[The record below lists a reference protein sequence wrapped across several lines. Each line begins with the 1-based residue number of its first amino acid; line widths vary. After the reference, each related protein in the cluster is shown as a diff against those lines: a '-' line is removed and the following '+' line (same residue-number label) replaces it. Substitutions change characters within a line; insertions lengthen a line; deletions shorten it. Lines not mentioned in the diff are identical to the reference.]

1 MNPTPTPVVEDTN
14 EVIDR
19 DIPDLKTKRK
29 KTNITRLVMVGG
41 LLFALV
47 LAALGI
53 TLFMKQLEKN
63 KQQEV
68 AEKAK
73 ERPKTAAVTNTADF
87 DTAQARIKRE
97 KAQAEEAEQTAQAMS
112 AANAASA
119 TGNPRGLATPA
130 GAIGVTTTTP
140 QGAQGMAGSGTA
152 QAGGGTGGTPAGT
165 RAAGNGSSAP
175 RVQTA
180 AQRRLDGDVLVQTGG
195 GGASSFSDGHTGAPG
210 GTLPV
215 RQVAAES
222 PRGGLDDKVKPS
234 VLQAGIAGQR
244 QDMSMLLQRGTAIA
258 CGDITKIVS
267 EHSGMVMC
275 VVSNDVYS
283 ADGKVL
289 LIERG
294 SKAFGERREVMLQ
307 GQARIAAIWS
317 RIDTPYGIYVDVNSL
332 ATDTLGATGIPA
344 NVDNHFGQRFGG
356 AVLLS
361 LIGDIGQ
368 AAANRTR
375 DGGGTITFG
384 NTATAGQDL
393 ASKTLDNTINI
404 PPTGYV
410 NQGEATTILVL
421 RDMDFR
427 SVYELARK

>member
-1 MNPTPTPVVEDTN
+1 MNPTPNPVVEDTN

-19 DIPDLKTKRK
+19 DIPDLKTTRK

-73 ERPKTAAVTNTADF
+73 ERPKTAVVTNTADF
-87 DTAQARIKRE
+87 DAAQARIKRE

-130 GAIGVTTTTP
+130 GAIGVTATTA
-140 QGAQGMAGSGTA
+140 QGAQGMAGTGTA
-152 QAGGGTGGTPAGT
+152 QTGGGTGGAPAGA
-165 RAAGNGSSAP
+165 RAAGAGSGAP

-180 AQRRLDGDVLVQTGG
+180 AQRRMDGDVLVQMG
-195 GGASSFSDGHTGAPG
+195 GGAGGFGDGHTGAPG

-244 QDMSMLLQRGTAIA
+244 QDMSMLLQRGTAIP

-317 RIDTPYGIYVDVNSL
+317 RIDTPYGVYVDVNSL

>member
-1 MNPTPTPVVEDTN
+1 MNPTPNPVVEDTN
-14 EVIDR
+14 EIIDR
-19 DIPDLKTKRK
+19 DIPDLKTTRK

-73 ERPKTAAVTNTADF
+73 ERPKTAVATSTADF
-87 DTAQARIKRE
+87 DAAQARIKRE
-97 KAQAEEAEQTAQAMS
+97 KAQAEEAEQTAQAMA

-119 TGNPRGLATPA
+119 TGNPRGLAMPA
-130 GAIGVTTTTP
+130 GAIGVTANTP
-140 QGAQGMAGSGTA
+140 QGAQGMAGTGTA
-152 QAGGGTGGTPAGT
+152 QAGGGTGGTPAGA
-165 RAAGNGSSAP
+165 RAAGAGSGAP

-180 AQRRLDGDVLVQTGG
+180 AQRRMDGDVLVQMG
-195 GGASSFSDGHTGAPG
+195 GGAGGFGDGHTGAPG
-210 GTLPV
+210 GILPV

-244 QDMSMLLQRGTAIA
+244 QDMSMLLQRGTAIP

-317 RIDTPYGIYVDVNSL
+317 RIDTPYGVYVDVNSL

-361 LIGDIGQ
+361 LIGDVGQ
-368 AAANRTR
+368 ALANRAR

-384 NTATAGQDL
+384 NTSTAGQDL

>member
-1 MNPTPTPVVEDTN
+1 MNPTPNPVVEETN

-19 DIPDLKTKRK
+19 DIPDLKTTRK
-29 KTNITRLVMVGG
+29 KNNITRLVMIGG
-41 LLFALV
+41 LVFALV
-47 LAALGI
+47 IAALGI

-63 KQQEV
+63 KREEV

-73 ERPKTAAVTNTADF
+73 ERPKATVATNTANF

-97 KAQAEEAEQTAQAMS
+97 KVQEEEADQAEQAM
-112 AANAASA
+112 AATNTAS
-119 TGNPRGLATPA
+119 TGNSSGLMTPA
-130 GAIGVTTTTP
+130 GAIAVTATTP
-140 QGAQGMAGSGTA
+140 QGAAGTGTAQVSGGTGSAGSGQT
-152 QAGGGTGGTPAGT
+152 
-165 RAAGNGSSAP
+165 AP
-175 RVQTA
+175 RIQTA
-180 AQRRLDGDVLVQTGG
+180 SQRRMDGDVLVLVGG
-195 GGASSFSDGHTGAPG
+195 GNGGFGDDGSAPRIGALSGA
-210 GTLPV
+210 LPV
-215 RQVAAES
+215 TQAAIES
-222 PRGGLDDKVKPS
+222 PRNGLDDKVKPS

-244 QDMSMLLQRGTAIA
+244 QDMSLLLQRGTAIQ
-258 CGDITKIVS
+258 CGNITKIVS
-267 EHSGMVMC
+267 EHSGMVTC

-283 ADGKVL
+283 ADGKVV

-317 RIDTPYGIYVDVNSL
+317 RIDTPYGVFADVNSL
-332 ATDTLGATGIPA
+332 ATDPLGAAGIPA
-344 NVDNHFGQRFGG
+344 NVDNHLSQRFGG
-356 AVLLS
+356 AILLS

-384 NTATAGQDL
+384 STATAGQDL

-410 NQGEATTILVL
+410 NQGEATTIFVL

>member
-1 MNPTPTPVVEDTN
+1 MNPTPNPVVEDTN

-19 DIPDLKTKRK
+19 DIPDLKTTRK

-68 AEKAK
+68 AEKGK
-73 ERPKTAAVTNTADF
+73 ERPKTAVVTNTADF
-87 DTAQARIKRE
+87 DAAQARIKRE
-97 KAQAEEAEQTAQAMS
+97 KAQAEEAEQTAQAIS

-130 GAIGVTTTTP
+130 GAIGVTATTP
-140 QGAQGMAGSGTA
+140 QGAQGMAGTGTA
-152 QAGGGTGGTPAGT
+152 QTGGGTSGAPAGA
-165 RAAGNGSSAP
+165 RAAGAGSGAP

-180 AQRRLDGDVLVQTGG
+180 AQRRMDGDVLVQMG
-195 GGASSFSDGHTGAPG
+195 GGAGGFGDGHTGVPG

-244 QDMSMLLQRGTAIA
+244 QDMSMLLQRGTAIP

-317 RIDTPYGIYVDVNSL
+317 RIDTPYGVYVDVNSL

-361 LIGDIGQ
+361 LIGDVGQ
-368 AAANRTR
+368 ALANRTR

>member
-1 MNPTPTPVVEDTN
+1 
-14 EVIDR
+14 
-19 DIPDLKTKRK
+19 
-29 KTNITRLVMVGG
+29 
-41 LLFALV
+41 
-47 LAALGI
+47 
-53 TLFMKQLEKN
+53 MKQLEKN

-73 ERPKTAAVTNTADF
+73 ERPKTAAATNTADF

-97 KAQAEEAEQTAQAMS
+97 KVQAEEAEQTAQAMS

-130 GAIGVTTTTP
+130 GAIGVTATTP
-140 QGAQGMAGSGTA
+140 QGAQGMAGTGTA
-152 QAGGGTGGTPAGT
+152 QAGGGNGGAPGGA

-175 RVQTA
+175 RIQTA
-180 AQRRLDGDVLVQTGG
+180 AQRRMDGDVL
-195 GGASSFSDGHTGAPG
+195 SDGHTGAPG

-244 QDMSMLLQRGTAIA
+244 QDMTFLLQRNTVIP

-267 EHSGMVMC
+267 EHSGALTC

-283 ADGKVL
+283 ADGKVV

-294 SKAFGERREVMLQ
+294 SKAFGERREVMVQ

-317 RIDTPYGIYVDVNSL
+317 RIDTPYGVYVDVNSL
-332 ATDTLGATGIPA
+332 ATDPLGGTGIPA

-356 AVLLS
+356 AILLS

>member
-1 MNPTPTPVVEDTN
+1 MNPTPNPVVEDTN

-19 DIPDLKTKRK
+19 DIPDLKTTRK

-73 ERPKTAAVTNTADF
+73 ERPKTAVATSTADF
-87 DTAQARIKRE
+87 DAAQARIKRE

-112 AANAASA
+112 AANAAA
-119 TGNPRGLATPA
+119 AGDNPHGLATPA
-130 GAIGVTTTTP
+130 GAIGVTATTP
-140 QGAQGMAGSGTA
+140 QGTQGMAGTGMV
-152 QAGGGTGGTPAGT
+152 QAGGGTGSA
-165 RAAGNGSSAP
+165 RAAGAGSGAP
-175 RVQTA
+175 RVQTVT
-180 AQRRLDGDVLVQTGG
+180 QRRMDGDVLVQMG
-195 GGASSFSDGHTGAPG
+195 GGASGFGDGHTGAPG
-210 GTLPV
+210 GALPV

-234 VLQAGIAGQR
+234 MLQAGIAGQR
-244 QDMSMLLQRGTAIA
+244 QDISLLLQRGTAIP
-258 CGDITKIVS
+258 CGNITKIVS

-317 RIDTPYGIYVDVNSL
+317 RIDTPYGVYVDVNSL

-368 AAANRTR
+368 AAANRAR

-384 NTATAGQDL
+384 NTSTAGQDL
-393 ASKTLDNTINI
+393 ASKTLDNSINI